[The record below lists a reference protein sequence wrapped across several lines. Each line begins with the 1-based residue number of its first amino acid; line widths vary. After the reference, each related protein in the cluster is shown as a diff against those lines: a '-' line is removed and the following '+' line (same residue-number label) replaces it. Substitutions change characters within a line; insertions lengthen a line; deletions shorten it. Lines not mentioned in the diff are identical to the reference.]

1 MTAWLIQ
8 SIQRWLP
15 ILVSLWGIV
24 TTLTSLVRVNMS
36 LVALMCIFNPPKV
49 HNYSGLLAIRIFLGF
64 CEGGLLPGMVNTL
77 QLGHTP
83 GLNFTAPRS
92 FTSVQSIPVMSC
104 NYGKR
109 TYPIVR
115 FLYSFYSLEWEY
127 SMHLVRLN
135 LFYSTSSDS
144 IDRLTQ

>member
-1 MTAWLIQ
+1 MDSDSMAK
-8 SIQRWLP
+8 P
-15 ILVSLWGIV
+15 IYP
-24 TTLTSLVRVNMS
+24 
-36 LVALMCIFNPPKV
+36 ALASHPCISMGHCYNFNFAGSCQHEPCSSDVHFNPPKV

-83 GLNFTAPRS
+83 GLNFTAQRS

-127 SMHLVRLN
+127 SMHLVRLK
-135 LFYSTSSDS
+135 LFVFNK
-144 IDRLTQ
+144 